1 MQELTK
7 TVLVTLTL
15 REGEREFDIKPF
27 AKEVK
32 ASLSK
37 DEIAHKVIT
46 EFYGESKEVDERGN
60 YFYGN
65 GEYCIYLTEVKDLPQ
80 KEFDILSK
88 YL

>member
-1 MQELTK
+1 MQEITK

-37 DEIAHKVIT
+37 DEIAHEVIT
-46 EFYGESKEVDERGN
+46 EFYGESNEISDRGE
-60 YFYGN
+60 YFYDN
-65 GEYCIYLTEVKDLPQ
+65 GEYCIYLTDVKDIPQ